1 MEMSK
6 ARVNPMMEWNTMPW
20 RKLERRVFKLQKRI
34 FKASQ
39 RGDVKAVHRLQK
51 TLMRSW
57 SARCLAVRQV
67 TQDNTGRKT
76 AGIDGV
82 KQLLPSQRLKLVSR
96 LQLAHRVQPVRRVF
110 IAKPGSQEKRGLGIP
125 TIHDRC
131 VQTLVKLGLEPEWE
145 AKFEPNSYG
154 FRPGRSC
161 HDAIEAIFSAIRQKP
176 KFVLDADL
184 EKCFDR
190 IDQSAL
196 LAKLQTFPTLR
207 RQVQAWLSAGVMER
221 GELFPTEEGVP
232 QGGCCSPLLANIALH
247 GMEAVVSQVSK
258 TARLIRY
265 CDDFVVLHE
274 DITVVQACQ
283 QALQQ
288 WLGGMGLTLKL
299 SKTHITPTLN
309 PYEGRMG
316 FDFLGMQIRQFH
328 VGKYQCGKAGTR
340 GKHPQPL
347 GFKTLIKPSPA
358 KLKQQSDALGCIIKT
373 HRAAPQAALIRQLN
387 PRIRGWANYYA
398 SVVSK
403 ACFEKLDHLIFQQLR
418 AWARRRHPHK
428 SRHWII
434 HRYWRTNSGEHWRFS
449 ATLNGQAIPLL
460 KHRETPIV
468 RHIKVQGTRS
478 PYDGD
483 WLYWSIR
490 LGRHPEV
497 PKRVA
502 TLLKHQNGQCRA
514 CGLFFKDGDRWELDH
529 ILARSQGGK
538 DVYTNLQLLHRHCH
552 VTKTGLERASA
563 PA

>member
-1 MEMSK
+1 
-6 ARVNPMMEWNTMPW
+6 
-20 RKLERRVFKLQKRI
+20 VFKLQKRI

-67 TQDNTGRKT
+67 TQDHTGRKT

-96 LQLAHRVQPVRRVF
+96 LQLTHRVQPVRRIF
-110 IAKPGSQEKRGLGIP
+110 IPKSGSQEKRGLGIP

-221 GELFPTEEGVP
+221 GALFPTEEGVP

-258 TARLIRY
+258 TARLIHY

-288 WLGGMGLTLKL
+288 WLGGMGLTLKP
-299 SKTHITPTLN
+299 SKTRIAHTLN

-316 FDFLGMQIRQFH
+316 FDFLGRQIRQFH

-418 AWARRRHPHK
+418 AWARRHPHK

-460 KHRETPIV
+460 KHRETPIM

-490 LGRHPEV
+490 LGKHPEV

>member
-1 MEMSK
+1 ME
-6 ARVNPMMEWNTMPW
+6 
-20 RKLERRVFKLQKRI
+20 
-34 FKASQ
+34 Q
-39 RGDVKAVHRLQK
+39 RAVL
-51 TLMRSW
+51 
-57 SARCLAVRQV
+57 
-67 TQDNTGRKT
+67 
-76 AGIDGV
+76 
-82 KQLLPSQRLKLVSR
+82 
-96 LQLAHRVQPVRRVF
+96 
-110 IAKPGSQEKRGLGIP
+110 
-125 TIHDRC
+125 
-131 VQTLVKLGLEPEWE
+131 
-145 AKFEPNSYG
+145 
-154 FRPGRSC
+154 RPY
-161 HDAIEAIFSAIRQKP
+161 
-176 KFVLDADL
+176 
-184 EKCFDR
+184 
-190 IDQSAL
+190 
-196 LAKLQTFPTLR
+196 
-207 RQVQAWLSAGVMER
+207 
-221 GELFPTEEGVP
+221 
-232 QGGCCSPLLANIALH
+232 LH

-274 DITVVQACQ
+274 ELTVVQACQ

-288 WLGGMGLTLKL
+288 WLGGMGLALKP
-299 SKTHITPTLN
+299 SKTRIAHTLN
-309 PYEGRMG
+309 PDAGRVG
-316 FDFLGMQIRQFH
+316 FDFLGMQIRPCH
-328 VGKYQCGKAGTR
+328 VGKYQCGKSGTR
-340 GKHPQPL
+340 GKYHQPL

-373 HRAAPQAALIRQLN
+373 HRAAPQAALIRHLN
-387 PRIRGWANYYA
+387 ARIRGWANYYP

-428 SRHWII
+428 SRHWLI
-434 HRYWRTNSGEHWRFS
+434 HRYWRTDSGEHWRFS
-449 ATLNGQAIPLL
+449 ATLNGQAMPLR

-497 PKRVA
+497 SKRVA

>member
-1 MEMSK
+1 MSK
-6 ARVNPMMEWNTMPW
+6 ARVNPMMEWNTIPW
-20 RKLERRVFKLQKRI
+20 CQLERRVFKLQKRI

-67 TQDNTGRKT
+67 TQDNTGKKT
-76 AGIDGV
+76 AGIDGI
-82 KQLLPSQRLKLVSR
+82 KQLVPSQRLKLVSM
-96 LQLAHRVQPVRRVF
+96 LHLTHRAQPVCRVF
-110 IAKPGSQEKRGLGIP
+110 IPKPGSSEKRGLGIP

-154 FRPGRSC
+154 FRPSRSC

-196 LAKLQTFPTLR
+196 LAKLKTFPTLR

-221 GELFPTEEGVP
+221 GALFPTKEGVP
-232 QGGCCSPLLANIALH
+232 QGGCCSPLMANIALH

-288 WLGGMGLTLKL
+288 WLGG
-299 SKTHITPTLN
+299 I
-309 PYEGRMG
+309 
-316 FDFLGMQIRQFH
+316 
-328 VGKYQCGKAGTR
+328 
-340 GKHPQPL
+340 
-347 GFKTLIKPSPA
+347 
-358 KLKQQSDALGCIIKT
+358 
-373 HRAAPQAALIRQLN
+373 
-387 PRIRGWANYYA
+387 A

-418 AWARRRHPHK
+418 AWARRRHPNK
-428 SRHWII
+428 SLYWII
-434 HRYWRTNSGEHWRFS
+434 HRYWRMESGENWRFS
-449 ATLNGQAIPLL
+449 VTLNGQPMHLL
-460 KHRETPIV
+460 KHRDTPIV
-468 RHIKVQGTRS
+468 RHIKVQGNRS

-483 WLYWSIR
+483 WLYWSTR
-490 LGRHPEV
+490 LGSNPEV
-497 PKRVA
+497 PTRVA
-502 TLLKHQNGQCRA
+502 RLLKRQKGQCPA
-514 CGLFFKDGDRWELDH
+514 CGLFFKDGDQLDIDH
-529 ILARSQGGK
+529 ILALSQGGK
-538 DVYTNLQLLHRHCH
+538 DEYKNLQLLHRHCH
-552 VTKTGLERASA
+552 VVKTKRERATVQS
-563 PA
+563 